1 MNLTNNAQA
10 ILLLTSYFSKPV
22 KGAAKPLTIT
32 EWGRFAHWLYD
43 KKHQPADLLGDEQQD
58 ILSRWQDAKAT
69 SERISELLA
78 RGHSLALAVDK
89 WQRSGL
95 WILTRADEEY
105 PKRLKQKLRNDAPPV
120 LFGCGNKDLLNSGG
134 IAVVGSRNV
143 GAEDL
148 QFTEGLGQ
156 KAALSGIGTVSGG
169 ARGVDEASMLSAIS
183 AGGNV
188 IGIMAD
194 SLLRAATS
202 AKWRNGLMQGNT
214 VLISPFYP
222 EAGFNA
228 GNAMSRNK
236 YIYTLSDAAVVVH
249 SGTKGGTWN
258 GARENIKKQWVPIW
272 IKPTNDTEAGNNAL
286 VSEGAQWCSGNLDE
300 LEFDSLFTQ
309 IDGISPQDDMFSLN
323 ESVESDAS
331 NLEPLAQEKLISAT
345 QTNQVSIDFYSIF
358 IQQMQAFSVEPVNI
372 TDITSN
378 LELHKSQVTEW
389 LKRAIEEGHI
399 VKLTNPV
406 RFQWNKGN

>member
-1 MNLTNNAQA
+1 MKLTKNAQA

-43 KKHQPADLLGDEQQD
+43 KKHQPADLLSEEQQN
-58 ILSRWQDAKAT
+58 ILSQWQDTKVT
-69 SERISELLA
+69 SERVSELLA
-78 RGHSLALAVDK
+78 RGHSLALAVEK
-89 WQRSGL
+89 WQRAGL
-95 WILTRADEEY
+95 WILTRADDEY
-105 PKRLKQKLRNDAPPV
+105 PKKLKQKLRNNAPPV

-148 QFTEGLGQ
+148 QFTEGVGQ
-156 KAALSGIGTVSGG
+156 KAASSGIGIVSGG
-169 ARGVDEASMLSAIS
+169 ARGVDEASMLSAIK

-202 AKWRNGLMQGNT
+202 AKWRSGLMQGNT

-236 YIYTLSDAAVVVH
+236 YIYTLSDAALVVH

-258 GARENIKKQWVPIW
+258 GARENIKKQWVPLW
-272 IKPTNDTEAGNNAL
+272 IKPTNDLEAGNEAL
-286 VSEGAQWCSGNLDE
+286 VSEGGQWCTGNLDE
-300 LEFDSLFTQ
+300 LQLESLFTQ
-309 IDGISPQDDMFSLN
+309 ITGISPQNDMFSLS
-323 ESVESDAS
+323 EPVESTANS
-331 NLEPLAQEKLISAT
+331 STPSAQEELI
-345 QTNQVSIDFYSIF
+345 QTYQTSIDFYSLF
-358 IQQMQAFSVEPVNI
+358 IQQMQVFAVEPVNI
-372 TDITSN
+372 TDITSY
-378 LELHKSQVTEW
+378 LYLHKSQVTDW
-389 LKRAIEEGHI
+389 LKRAMEEGHV
-399 VKLTNPV
+399 VKLTSPV
-406 RFQWNKGN
+406 RFQWNQGH

>member
-1 MNLTNNAQA
+1 MKLTKNAQA

-43 KKHQPADLLGDEQQD
+43 KRHQPADLLGGEQQG
-58 ILSRWQDAKAT
+58 ILSCWQDVKAT
-69 SERISELLA
+69 SGRISELLA
-78 RGHSLALAVDK
+78 RGHSLALAVEK
-89 WQRSGL
+89 WQRAGL
-95 WILTRADEEY
+95 WILTRADDEY

-143 GAEDL
+143 GDEDL
-148 QFTEGLGQ
+148 RFTEGLGQ
-156 KAALSGIGTVSGG
+156 KAAASGIGIVSGG
-169 ARGVDEASMLSAIS
+169 ARGVDETSMLSAIG

-236 YIYTLSDAAVVVH
+236 YIYTLSDVAVVVH

-258 GARENIKKQWVPIW
+258 GARENIKKQWVPLW
-272 IKPTNDTEAGNNAL
+272 IKPTNDIEAGNKIL

-300 LEFDSLFTQ
+300 LQLESLFNQ
-309 IDGISPQDDMFSLN
+309 IADVSPQDDMFSLN
-323 ESVESDAS
+323 ESIAS
-331 NLEPLAQEKLISAT
+331 SSSSSEALTQEEPIPAT
-345 QTNQVSIDFYSIF
+345 QTNQFSIDFYSLF
-358 IQQMQAFSVEPVNI
+358 IQNMQVFAVEPVHI
-372 TDITSN
+372 TDITSG
-378 LELHKSQVTEW
+378 LDLHKSQVTDW
-389 LKRAIEEGHI
+389 LKRAMAEGHI
-399 VKLTNPV
+399 IKLSNPV
-406 RFQWNKGN
+406 RFQWSKGS

>member
-10 ILLLTSYFSKPV
+10 ILLLTSYFSKPI

-43 KKHQPADLLGDEQQD
+43 KKHKPADLLGDEQQD
-58 ILSRWQDAKAT
+58 ILSRWQDVKAN

-120 LFGCGNKDLLNSGG
+120 LFGCGNKELLNNGG

-148 QFTEGLGQ
+148 QFTEEVGQ
-156 KAALSGIGTVSGG
+156 KAASNGIGIVSGG
-169 ARGVDEASMLSAIS
+169 ARGVDETSMLSAIK

-202 AKWRNGLMQGNT
+202 SKWRNGLMQGNT

-236 YIYTLSDAAVVVH
+236 YIYTLSDAALVVH

-258 GARENIKKQWVPIW
+258 GARENIKKQWVPLW
-272 IKPTNDTEAGNNAL
+272 IKPTNDLEAGNEAL
-286 VSEGAQWCSGNLDE
+286 VSEGGQWCTGNLDE
-300 LEFDSLFTQ
+300 LQLGSLFTQ
-309 IDGISPQDDMFSLN
+309 VTGVSPQNDMFSSS
-323 ESVESDAS
+323 EPVESTANSSTAS
-331 NLEPLAQEKLISAT
+331 AQEELIAPIQAYET
-345 QTNQVSIDFYSIF
+345 SINFYSLF
-358 IQQMQAFSVEPVNI
+358 IQEMQTLAIEPINLL
-372 TDITSN
+372 DITSS
-378 LELHKSQVTEW
+378 LALHKSQVTDW
-389 LKRAIEEGHI
+389 LNRSMEEGHI
-399 VKLTNPV
+399 VKLTNPI
-406 RFQWNKGN
+406 RYLWNKGN